1 VGRILVVDDDAGIQR
16 ALREL
21 LGNRGHTVA
30 SATSGESALEI
41 LERESHD
48 VVMLDVWLPGLNGL
62 ETFQRIKAKSPKTP
76 VIVMTGTGTM
86 DIAIEA
92 SKLGAFDYRMKPF
105 EPGPMLAAVEKA
117 LDAARLT
124 GQTPEAADEVPL
136 SDDLIIGYSA
146 RMQELFRAIG
156 RVAATEATVLIRG
169 ESGTGKELVARVI
182 CKHSRRAES
191 PMITV
196 NCAAIPE
203 TLLESELFGFE
214 RGAFTGAHA
223 RRVGMFERADGGTIL
238 LDEIGDVPLGIQAK
252 ILRVLQERTFERIGG
267 TETVRVDVRILAA
280 TNRDLE
286 QAIAEGLFRADL
298 YHRLNVVTM
307 QVPPLRDHA
316 DDIPALAQS
325 FVARFATELEIEKP
339 ALSQEAMEV
348 LVRHPWP
355 GNVREL
361 EHCLRRVLI
370 FTRGF
375 AIQAD
380 DVVRAMKGSAA
391 LARATDATSDPDR
404 LREFVKNW
412 LEQNGGPGCEP
423 RFMETVERELLTAA
437 LNRAGGNQSRA
448 AELLGIPRPTLHAR
462 LQRLGIRTTTVVDE
476 GGGTNR

>member
-1 VGRILVVDDDAGIQR
+1 VGRILVVDDDTGIQR

-21 LGNRGHTVA
+21 LSHRGHTVA
-30 SATSGESALEI
+30 SATSGEAALEI
-41 LERESHD
+41 LERESQD
-48 VVMLDVWLPGLNGL
+48 VVMMDVFLPGLNGL
-62 ETFQRIKAKSPKTP
+62 ETFQRIKAKAPKTP

-92 SKLGAFDYRMKPF
+92 SKLGAFDYRTKPF
-105 EPGPMLAAVEKA
+105 EAGPMLAAVEKA
-117 LDAARLT
+117 LDSARLT
-124 GQTPEAADEVPL
+124 GEGAQAANDVPL
-136 SDDLIIGYSA
+136 SDDLIIGGGP
-146 RMQELFRAIG
+146 RMQDLFRAIG
-156 RVAATEATVLIRG
+156 RVAPTDATVLIRG

-182 CKHSRRAES
+182 CQHSPRAGG

-214 RGAFTGAHA
+214 RGAFTGAVA

-267 TETVRVDVRILAA
+267 TETLRVDVRILAA

-286 QAIAEGLFRADL
+286 GAIAEGLFRADL
-298 YHRLNVVTM
+298 YHRLNVVTVN
-307 QVPPLRDHA
+307 VPPLRERA
-316 DDIPALAQS
+316 EDIPALAQS
-325 FVARFATELEIEKP
+325 FLARFADELKIEKP
-339 ALSQEAMEV
+339 ALSQEAMK
-348 LVRHPWP
+348 LLCGHAWP

-375 AIQAD
+375 AIQRD
-380 DVVRAMKGSAA
+380 DVVRAMEVSAT
-391 LARATDATSDPDR
+391 LGGGVSARGADT
-404 LREFVKNW
+404 LRDLVKSW
-412 LEQNGGPGCEP
+412 LEQNAGPGCESG
-423 RFMETVERELLTAA
+423 FMETAERELLTAA
-437 LNRAGGNQSRA
+437 LNRAGGNQSKA

-462 LQRLGIRTTTVVDE
+462 LQRLGIRTTTVVEE
-476 GGGTNR
+476 GGGPSR